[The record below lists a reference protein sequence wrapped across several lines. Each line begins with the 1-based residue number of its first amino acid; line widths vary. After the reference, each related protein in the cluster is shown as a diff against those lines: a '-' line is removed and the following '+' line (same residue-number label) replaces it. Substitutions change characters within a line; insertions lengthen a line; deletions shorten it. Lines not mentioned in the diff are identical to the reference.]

1 VQPSLNR
8 PSNKPRPLLEPV
20 QDLKQLLVRYQFSR
34 LAEVNVLEPDDSL
47 LVNDE
52 YGALGYIL
60 PLKIHVVVAQDYVLP
75 IAQEGINCI
84 HPLGELLQGADVIVA
99 DGQYLRISTLK
110 LSVILRALE
119 ELLNSDWCERQGEEE
134 DHNVLLAR
142 VVTQGDVHTRV
153 GRQGE
158 IRRLLAYEDVLPVL
172 SWRRA
177 AESEA
182 YQKPHSQHR

>member
-1 VQPSLNR
+1 M
-8 PSNKPRPLLEPV
+8 
-20 QDLKQLLVRYQFSR
+20 
-34 LAEVNVLEPDDSL
+34 LEPDDPL

-60 PLKIHVVVAQDYVLP
+60 PLEIHVVIAQDYVLP

-84 HPLGELLQGADVIVA
+84 HPLGELLQGANVIVA
-99 DGQYLRISTLK
+99 DGEYLRISTLK
-110 LSVILRALE
+110 LSVVLRALE
-119 ELLNSDWCERQGEEE
+119 ELLNSDWREGQGEEE
-134 DHNVLLAR
+134 DHNVLFPR

-172 SWRRA
+172 SRRRA

-182 YQKPHSQHR
+182 YQEPYRQQRC